1 MNTLEAVV
9 GAPLLCDTTAEST
22 IRLKLATRDAM
33 ISFSSLNFCY

>member
-9 GAPLLCDTTAEST
+9 GAPLLCDRKSRNT

-33 ISFSSLNFCY
+33 VSFPSLSCYY